1 MTFHRTF
8 IGQHLIQHIILAS
21 WWLADQ
27 GGAPLLHRI
36 SIECGAEISSRP
48 SWVQR
53 KYLTFLGG
61 FYTVPNGSNHSH
73 SWYCLS
79 SFLLDFL
86 FAENSP
92 PKRKHPHNICP
103 RSWTFCS
110 VLTRAVTFRRLL
122 NDMMNMNIQRS
133 RTSNCHPPRE
143 NGEQFKDFQSMQSD
157 ATCKHLH
164 CILFNLHILAEKP
177 PLTWWKPTYWWGE
190 W

>member
-27 GGAPLLHRI
+27 GGAPFSTEFHSLRGRDFF
-36 SIECGAEISSRP
+36 ST

-61 FYTVPNGSNHSH
+61 FYTVLTVQTTLTLDTVCHT
-73 SWYCLS
+73 
-79 SFLLDFL
+79 FLQKIHHL
-86 FAENSP
+86 
-92 PKRKHPHNICP
+92 KKKKHPHNICP

-122 NDMMNMNIQRS
+122 NDMMNMNMQRS
-133 RTSNCHPPRE
+133 RTSNCHPPR
-143 NGEQFKDFQSMQSD
+143 GIRRTVGQDFQSMQSD

-164 CILFNLHILAEKP
+164 LH
-177 PLTWWKPTYWWGE
+177 PL
-190 W
+190 